1 MQTNKLKLRNM
12 ITLAICLVGI
22 TAFSSCSKEK
32 IESPENSIVG
42 KWVTSDNNSIHND
55 TIFFTS
61 NLRIEDYF
69 MFTHTAMHPAS
80 SYYFTYTLIGNKI
93 KITSYQPESAEFSET
108 FEYIINGNLLEIK
121 GFSNPF
127 SLTNEART
135 DVHFTKIE

>member
-1 MQTNKLKLRNM
+1 MKTNKLKWRNLVM
-12 ITLAICLVGI
+12 IVICLVAI

-61 NLRIEDYF
+61 NLRIENYF
-69 MFTHTAMHPAS
+69 MFSHTALYPAS
-80 SYYFTYTLIGNKI
+80 SYYFTYSLIGNNI
-93 KITSYQPESAEFSET
+93 EITSHQPESADYSET
-108 FEYIINGNLLEIK
+108 FEYILNGNSLKIK

-127 SLTNEART
+127 SLTNKART
-135 DVHFTKIE
+135 DIHFTRIQ